1 MGPLHS
7 IYAVKLDTVDN
18 GGVFIKKQILFF
30 LVPLIISILLGYLTH
45 NLMRGVTNGIILG
58 IIFAIFA
65 TYVIKE

>member
-1 MGPLHS
+1 M
-7 IYAVKLDTVDN
+7 
-18 GGVFIKKQILFF
+18 KKQILFF
-30 LVPLIISILLGYLTH
+30 LVPLITSILLGYLTH